1 METDDLLV
9 RRTLAG
15 DKSAFGVLIDR
26 HRPEALRLAR
36 HVLRGAHDAEDCV
49 QEAFLHALLGLREL
63 RAPDRFLAWV
73 LGIAMNLAKS
83 RLRARR
89 EAPVA
94 DWAGGRAVAG
104 FLWIDAEPSPEAR
117 QEARELHDH
126 IWRALA
132 ELPAEQREAVQLH
145 YVEELRVWEIA
156 ALVGVPSGTVK
167 ARLHRARG
175 RLRRLLAAEFDAA
188 AAGPSIHEEGEMAM
202 IEVTVDDVVVRA
214 PKDGEAQWLAVGKDG
229 RSTWPNDKLGHWRVI
244 LLRERDGQRTLPI
257 WVGPIEGDMIAM
269 RLAGLS
275 IVRPTPFVLM
285 ARLVEL
291 AGITVE
297 RVVVNALRNEIFY
310 ALLCLRIDG
319 RLHELDAR
327 PSDAI
332 ILALHTGAPLFV
344 TPEML
349 DHADVVMA
357 GTALDQLEEYVRRK
371 REAKDEAPEVP
382 AMAWRRFRSLP
393 RAENPWITGP

>member
-1 METDDLLV
+1 METDDVLV
-9 RRTLAG
+9 RRALAG
-15 DKSAFGVLIDR
+15 DKSAFGILIDR
-26 HRPEALRLAR
+26 HRQEVLRLAR
-36 HVLRGAHDAEDCV
+36 YVLRGAADAEDCV

-73 LGIAMNLAKS
+73 LGIVTNVAKS

-89 EAPVA
+89 ETPVA
-94 DWAGGRAVAG
+94 DWPGGHAVAG

-175 RLRRLLAAEFDAA
+175 RLRRLLVAEFDAE
-188 AAGPSIHEEGEMAM
+188 AAGPGIHEEGEIAM
-202 IEVTVDDVVVRA
+202 IEVTVDDVVVQT
-214 PKDGEAQWLAVGKDG
+214 PKDGDAQWLALLKDY
-229 RSTWPNDKLGHWRVI
+229 KLGHWRVI
-244 LLRERDGQRTLPI
+244 LLRERDGQRALPI
-257 WVGPIEGDMIAM
+257 WVGPIEGDVIAM

-275 IVRPTPFVLM
+275 TVRPTPHMLMTRVL
-285 ARLVEL
+285 EL

-297 RVVVNALRNEIFY
+297 RVVVTALRNETFY
-310 ALLCLRIDG
+310 ASLRLRIDG
-319 RLHELDAR
+319 RLHEVDAR

-332 ILALHTGAPLFV
+332 TVALHTGAPLFV

-349 DHADVVMA
+349 ELPVVVMA

-371 REAKDEAPEVP
+371 REAKNEAPEGP
-382 AMAWRRFRSLP
+382 AMAWQRFRSLP

>member
-9 RRTLAG
+9 RRALAG
-15 DKSAFGVLIDR
+15 DKSAFGILIDR
-26 HRPEALRLAR
+26 HRPEVFRLAR
-36 HVLRGAHDAEDCV
+36 YVLRGAVDAEDCV
-49 QEAFLHALLGLREL
+49 QEAFLHALLGLQEL
-63 RAPDRFLAWV
+63 RVPDRFLAWV
-73 LGIAMNLAKS
+73 LGIMMNLAKS

-94 DWAGGRAVAG
+94 DWPGGRAVAG

-175 RLRRLLAAEFDAA
+175 RLRRLLAAEFDAT
-188 AAGPSIHEEGEMAM
+188 AGPGGREEEEIAM
-202 IEVTVDDVVVRA
+202 IEVTIDDVVVRT
-214 PKDGEAQWLAVGKDG
+214 PKDGEAQWLALGKDG

-244 LLRERDGQRTLPI
+244 LLRERDGPRALPI

-275 IVRPTPFVLM
+275 TVRPTPFMLM
-285 ARLVEL
+285 ARMVEL

-310 ALLCLRIDG
+310 ALLCLRIAG
-319 RLHELDAR
+319 RLHEVDAR

-349 DHADVVMA
+349 DHPDVVMA

-371 REAKDEAPEVP
+371 REAKNEAPEVP
-382 AMAWRRFRSLP
+382 AMAWQRFRSLP

>member
-1 METDDLLV
+1 
-9 RRTLAG
+9 
-15 DKSAFGVLIDR
+15 
-26 HRPEALRLAR
+26 
-36 HVLRGAHDAEDCV
+36 
-49 QEAFLHALLGLREL
+49 LLGLREL

-73 LGIAMNLAKS
+73 LGIVMNLAKS

-89 EAPVA
+89 ETPVA
-94 DWAGGRAVAG
+94 DLAGGRAVAG

-167 ARLHRARG
+167 ARLHRPRG
-175 RLRRLLAAEFDAA
+175 RLRRLLAAEFDAM
-188 AAGPSIHEEGEMAM
+188 AGPGVREEEEIAM
-202 IEVTVDDVVVRA
+202 IEVTVDDVVVRT
-214 PKDGEAQWLAVGKDG
+214 PKDGDAQWLPLGKDY
-229 RSTWPNDKLGHWRVI
+229 KLGHWRVI
-244 LLRERDGQRTLPI
+244 LLRERDGQRALPI

-275 IVRPTPFVLM
+275 TARPTPYMLM
-285 ARLVEL
+285 ARVLEL

-297 RVVVNALRNEIFY
+297 RVVVNALRNETFY

-319 RLHELDAR
+319 RLHEVDAR

-349 DHADVVMA
+349 ELPVVVIA
-357 GTALDQLEEYVRRK
+357 GTAPDQLEEYVRRK
-371 REAKDEAPEVP
+371 REAKNEEPEIP
-382 AMAWRRFRSLP
+382 AMAWQRFRSLP
-393 RAENPWITGP
+393 RAENPGITGP